1 MLYKSTNLGVRQTA
15 AYRVGLLNIRVDAK
29 QTLSQSL
36 AGEDSISISEYY
48 LFTVYF
54 SGMHSIL
61 RSTSVSILVS
71 SRLHSVLWIQ
81 ISVLV
86 QPMPMS
92 MPVVSRWVA
101 RPEIILYHILSIL
114 YSVHSSVVLSRPLLP

>member
-71 SRLHSVLWIQ
+71 SRL
-81 ISVLV
+81 
-86 QPMPMS
+86 
-92 MPVVSRWVA
+92 
-101 RPEIILYHILSIL
+101 
-114 YSVHSSVVLSRPLLP
+114 YSVRSTVDSNISPSPTHAHVYACG